1 LAQKRFSG
9 CEKRFLFGGII
20 VFYRDL
26 PVGSFVTKGK
36 CMFEYTLEKDNAA
49 KSLSPQNKEDIVR
62 DISELFTGWD
72 EVRSK
77 QKLIADKLRPEIYL
91 DERSKSSVDED
102 ENWKSDIHLNKIYSL
117 FQTQQAYI
125 WDNIYSN
132 VENLFDVEG
141 TDTIST
147 QTANLQK
154 KKLVN
159 TFYKIGIQRK
169 LDTAIEHLGSIG
181 EICLFIS
188 WRKKY
193 KQIRRPVEGLM
204 AHQGTPMMRQGAFG
218 IFNQEIYNGANV
230 EAINPLNL
238 VFDPRVNPEE
248 SEKWDS
254 CGKIIK
260 SWETYSAIAANKLF
274 KLSAEELNAIKISL
288 LNPGHDKDEPES
300 AKTDDTIDN
309 DRMEVLQYW
318 GDYTMPDGEILKNW
332 HIVVIGRRYLAV
344 FEPNRWV
351 INPIINMA
359 LFRDVESKRGIPE
372 LWSIYDLCKEQ
383 ENKVNL
389 QNNAQMLNLNPP
401 AYAPEGFFKENR
413 VRLFPGKQVE
423 YKQGLEDPSA
433 IIKMNFPLIK
443 NEDIIQYYDSTAS
456 NVSGIFPNMQGQQES
471 RSVTATEI
479 NVKVQGQ
486 TTRLSKT
493 LDTIK
498 QNVIVPM
505 VTKVAELEAN
515 MKFGEENVVI
525 DIFGE
530 RVLQKIGDVVRQG
543 NYEYKYT
550 DNTGMQK
557 KLFMNQTLTQILTPV
572 WNDAAVPLNKV
583 EIIKEALMNAG
594 IENTDKFI
602 LPTPETTGMP
612 VLPGMNF
619 TGGQS
624 PASNPSMNAAIPPQ
638 QLV

>member
-1 LAQKRFSG
+1 
-9 CEKRFLFGGII
+9 
-20 VFYRDL
+20 
-26 PVGSFVTKGK
+26 
-36 CMFEYTLEKDNAA
+36 MFEYTIEHENAIPKLDA
-49 KSLSPQNKEDIVR
+49 AQKNNIAEDIG
-62 DISELFTGWD
+62 DLFTSWD
-72 EVRSK
+72 TVRGK
-77 QKLIADKLRPEIYL
+77 QKIIADKLRPEIYL
-91 DERSKSSVDED
+91 DERTKVISSSDD
-102 ENWKSDIHLNKIYSL
+102 DWKSDIHLNKIYSL

-132 VENLFDVEG
+132 VENLFDVQGVDEM
-141 TDTIST
+141 ST

-154 KKLVN
+154 EKLVN

-181 EICLFIS
+181 EICLFVS
-188 WRKKY
+188 WRRKY
-193 KQIRRPVEGLM
+193 KQIRRPLNALTEGL
-204 AHQGTPMMRQGAFG
+204 GLPVLRQGLYG

-238 VFDPRVNPEE
+238 VFDPRVNPDET
-248 SEKWDS
+248 EKWDS

-260 SWETYSAIAANKLF
+260 SWETYSSIAGNKLY
-274 KLSAEELNAIKISL
+274 KLSPEELAEIKTML
-288 LNPGHDKDEPES
+288 LNPVEDADRPETDKI
-300 AKTDDTIDN
+300 DDTIDHN
-309 DRMEVLQYW
+309 RIEVLQYW
-318 GDYTMPDGEILKNW
+318 GDYIMEDGKVLKNW
-332 HIVVIGRRYLAV
+332 HIVVIGRKYLVV

-389 QNNAQMLNLNPP
+389 QNDAQSLNLNPP
-401 AYAPEGFFKENR
+401 AYAPEGFFKEDH
-413 VRLFPGKQVE
+413 VILYPGKQVE

-433 IIKMNFPLIK
+433 IIKMSFPLFK

-456 NVSGIFPNMQGQQES
+456 NVSGIFPNMQGQQEV

-515 MKFGEENVVI
+515 MKFGDET
-525 DIFGE
+525 IFANILGKPMM
-530 RVLQKIGDVVRQG
+530 QKIGDVVRQG

-550 DNTGMQK
+550 DNTGIQK
-557 KLFMNQTLTQILTPV
+557 RLMLNQTLTQILSPV
-572 WNDAAVPLNKV
+572 WNDENIPLNKQ
-583 EIIKEALMNAG
+583 EIIREALNNAG
-594 IENTDKFI
+594 IENTEKYF
-602 LPTPETTGMP
+602 LQQPQGTPQANPMMVP
-612 VLPGMNF
+612 QNF
-619 TGGQS
+619 NKAMQ
-624 PASNPSMNAAIPPQ
+624 A
-638 QLV
+638 

>member
-1 LAQKRFSG
+1 
-9 CEKRFLFGGII
+9 
-20 VFYRDL
+20 
-26 PVGSFVTKGK
+26 
-36 CMFEYTLEKDNAA
+36 MFEYTLEKDNAA
-49 KSLSPQNKEDIVR
+49 IKLQPEQKGGIAKDIG
-62 DISELFTGWD
+62 DLFSSWD
-72 EVRSK
+72 DVRSK
-77 QKLIADKLRPEIYL
+77 QKTVADKLRPEIYL
-91 DERSKSSVDED
+91 DDRKKKYADSDE
-102 ENWKSDIHLNKIYSL
+102 EWKSNVHLNKIYSL

-141 TDTIST
+141 ADDVSA

-169 LDTAIEHLGSIG
+169 LDAAIEHLGSIG
-181 EICLFIS
+181 EICLFVS

-193 KQIRRPVEGLM
+193 KQIRRPLDRIYQDLGL
-204 AHQGTPMMRQGAFG
+204 PVLRQGEFG
-218 IFNQEIYNGANV
+218 VFNQEIYNGANV

-248 SEKWDS
+248 SEKWDA

-260 SWETYSAIAANKLF
+260 SWETYSSIAGNKLYRLDEVQL
-274 KLSAEELNAIKISL
+274 KEIKTLL
-288 LNPGHDKDEPES
+288 LNSNEDADKPETQ
-300 AKTDDTIDN
+300 KLDDVVDN
-309 DRMEVLQYW
+309 NRIEVLQYW
-318 GDYTMPDGEILKNW
+318 GDYTMPDGKVLKNW
-332 HIVVIGRRYLAV
+332 HITVIGRKYLAV

-372 LWSIYDLCKEQ
+372 LWSIYDLCQEQ

-389 QNNAQMLNLNPP
+389 QNDAQSLNLNPP

-413 VRLFPGKQVE
+413 VKLFPGKQVE
-423 YKQGLEDPSA
+423 YKQGLEDPTA
-433 IIKMNFPLIK
+433 IIKMSFPLFK
-443 NEDIIQYYDSTAS
+443 NENIIQYYDSTAS
-456 NVSGIFPNMQGQQES
+456 NVSGIFPNMQGQQEA

-505 VTKVAELEAN
+505 VTKVADLEAN
-515 MKFGEENVVI
+515 MKFGDEN
-525 DIFGE
+525 IFLNFLGHQ
-530 RVLQKIGDVVRQG
+530 VMYKVGDVVRQG

-550 DNTGMQK
+550 DNTGIQK
-557 KLFMNQTLTQILTPV
+557 KLIMNQTLTQILSPV
-572 WNDAAVPLNKV
+572 WNDPTVPLNKY
-583 EIIKEALMNAG
+583 EIIREALANAG
-594 IENTDKFI
+594 FENIDKFI
-602 LPTPETTGMP
+602 
-612 VLPGMNF
+612 
-619 TGGQS
+619 Q
-624 PASNPSMNAAIPPQ
+624 PPQ
-638 QLV
+638 QQPMPAGMAPQMPMQNVAGGNVGEYPGLNASAGFQA

>member
-1 LAQKRFSG
+1 
-9 CEKRFLFGGII
+9 
-20 VFYRDL
+20 
-26 PVGSFVTKGK
+26 
-36 CMFEYTLEKDNAA
+36 MFEYTIEHENAIPKLDA
-49 KSLSPQNKEDIVR
+49 AQKNNIAEDIG
-62 DISELFTGWD
+62 DLFTSWD
-72 EVRSK
+72 TIRGK
-77 QKLIADKLRPEIYL
+77 QKIIADKLRPEIYL
-91 DERSKSSVDED
+91 DERTKVISSSDD
-102 ENWKSDIHLNKIYSL
+102 DWKSDIHLNKIYSL

-132 VENLFDVEG
+132 VENLFDVQGVDEM
-141 TDTIST
+141 ST

-154 KKLVN
+154 EKLVN

-181 EICLFIS
+181 EICLFVS
-188 WRKKY
+188 WRRKY
-193 KQIRRPVEGLM
+193 KQIRRPLNALAEGFGL
-204 AHQGTPMMRQGAFG
+204 PILRQGLYG

-238 VFDPRVNPEE
+238 VFDPRVNPDET
-248 SEKWDS
+248 EKWDS

-260 SWETYSAIAANKLF
+260 SWETYSSIAGNKLY
-274 KLSAEELNAIKISL
+274 KLTPEELAEIKTML
-288 LNPGHDKDEPES
+288 LNPVEDADRPETDKI
-300 AKTDDTIDN
+300 DDTIDHN
-309 DRMEVLQYW
+309 RIEVLQYW
-318 GDYTMPDGEILKNW
+318 GDYIMEDGKVLKNW
-332 HIVVIGRRYLAV
+332 HIVVIGRKYLVV

-389 QNNAQMLNLNPP
+389 QNDAQSLNLNPP
-401 AYAPEGFFKENR
+401 AYAPEGFFKEDH
-413 VRLFPGKQVE
+413 VILYPGKQVE

-433 IIKMNFPLIK
+433 IIKMSFPLFK

-456 NVSGIFPNMQGQQES
+456 NVSGIFPNMQGQQEV

-515 MKFGEENVVI
+515 MKFGDET
-525 DIFGE
+525 IFANILGKPMM
-530 RVLQKIGDVVRQG
+530 QKIGDVVRQG

-550 DNTGMQK
+550 DNTGIQK
-557 KLFMNQTLTQILTPV
+557 RLMLNQTLTQILSPV
-572 WNDAAVPLNKV
+572 WNDENIPLNKQ
-583 EIIKEALMNAG
+583 EIIREALNNAG
-594 IENTDKFI
+594 IENTEKYF
-602 LPTPETTGMP
+602 LQQPQGTPQANPMMVP
-612 VLPGMNF
+612 QNF
-619 TGGQS
+619 NKAMQ
-624 PASNPSMNAAIPPQ
+624 A
-638 QLV
+638 

>member
-1 LAQKRFSG
+1 
-9 CEKRFLFGGII
+9 
-20 VFYRDL
+20 
-26 PVGSFVTKGK
+26 
-36 CMFEYTLEKDNAA
+36 MFEYTLEKDSAA

-141 TDTIST
+141 TDTISAR
-147 QTANLQK
+147 TANLQK

-169 LDTAIEHLGSIG
+169 LDTAIEHLGSVG
-181 EICLFIS
+181 EVCLFIS

-204 AHQGTPMMRQGAFG
+204 VNPGIPMMRQGAFG

-248 SEKWDS
+248 SEKWDA

-274 KLSAEELNAIKISL
+274 KLSAEELNSIKISL

-300 AKTDDTIDN
+300 VKVDNTIDN
-309 DRMEVLQYW
+309 DRIEVLQYW

-433 IIKMNFPLIK
+433 IIKMSFPLIK

-515 MKFGEENVVI
+515 MKFGDEDVVI
-525 DIFGE
+525 DILGE

-602 LPTPETTGMP
+602 LSTPEATGMP

-619 TGGQS
+619 AGGQS
-624 PASNPSMNAAIPPQ
+624 PASNLSMNTAIPPQ
-638 QLV
+638 RLV

>member
-1 LAQKRFSG
+1 
-9 CEKRFLFGGII
+9 
-20 VFYRDL
+20 
-26 PVGSFVTKGK
+26 
-36 CMFEYTLEKDNAA
+36 MFEYTIEHENAIPKLDVA
-49 KSLSPQNKEDIVR
+49 QKNNIAEDIG
-62 DISELFTGWD
+62 DLFTSWD
-72 EVRSK
+72 TVRGK
-77 QKLIADKLRPEIYL
+77 QKIIADKLRPEIYL
-91 DERSKSSVDED
+91 DERTKVISSSDD
-102 ENWKSDIHLNKIYSL
+102 DWKSDIHLNKIYSL

-132 VENLFDVEG
+132 VENLFDVQGVDEM
-141 TDTIST
+141 ST

-154 KKLVN
+154 EKLVN

-181 EICLFIS
+181 EICLFVS
-188 WRKKY
+188 WRRKY
-193 KQIRRPVEGLM
+193 KQIRRPLNALAEGFGL
-204 AHQGTPMMRQGAFG
+204 PVLRQGLYG

-238 VFDPRVNPEE
+238 VFDPRVNPDET
-248 SEKWDS
+248 EKWDS

-260 SWETYSAIAANKLF
+260 SWETYSSIAGNKLY
-274 KLSAEELNAIKISL
+274 KLTPEELAEIKAML
-288 LNPGHDKDEPES
+288 LNPVEDADRPETDKI
-300 AKTDDTIDN
+300 DDTIDHN
-309 DRMEVLQYW
+309 RIEVLQYW
-318 GDYTMPDGEILKNW
+318 GDYIMEDGKVLKNW
-332 HIVVIGRRYLAV
+332 HIVVIGRKYLVV

-389 QNNAQMLNLNPP
+389 QNDAQSLNLNPP
-401 AYAPEGFFKENR
+401 AYAPEGFFKEDH
-413 VRLFPGKQVE
+413 VILYPGKQVE

-433 IIKMNFPLIK
+433 IIKMSFPLFK

-456 NVSGIFPNMQGQQES
+456 NVSGIFPNMQGQQEV

-515 MKFGEENVVI
+515 MKFGDET
-525 DIFGE
+525 IFANILGKPMM
-530 RVLQKIGDVVRQG
+530 QKIGDVVRQG

-550 DNTGMQK
+550 DNTGIQK
-557 KLFMNQTLTQILTPV
+557 RLMLNQTLTQILSPV
-572 WNDAAVPLNKV
+572 WNDENIPLNKQ
-583 EIIKEALMNAG
+583 EIIREALNNAG
-594 IENTDKFI
+594 IENTEKYF
-602 LPTPETTGMP
+602 LQQPQGTPQANPMMVP
-612 VLPGMNF
+612 QNF
-619 TGGQS
+619 NKAMQ
-624 PASNPSMNAAIPPQ
+624 A
-638 QLV
+638 